1 VIVGDFRVLRP
12 RTVEEA
18 VRILAEHGPN
28 AMAVAG
34 GTDVIPNLQMRL
46 FEPRVLVDLKPLRS
60 LSGISF
66 SERDGLRIGALTTLT
81 NLLGERVIREKFP
94 VLAQAAGT
102 IAGPLQ
108 RNMGTIGGNLCLETR
123 CRWYNQSH
131 FWRQA
136 VGGCLKKDGPI
147 CHVAPGGKFCW
158 AVWSGDSAPAL
169 LTVDAEVEI
178 AGAGG
183 TRRIQLRDFYKNDG
197 MDRIALRHGEIVA
210 AVHVPARMAGFR
222 GAYHKLRVRDS
233 IDYPLA
239 GVAVSMDV
247 DSSGVCR
254 DARVALTAVN
264 PAPVLLPKIAELF
277 VGRKWS
283 AELAD
288 EAARVAIRT
297 GKPLTTSAST
307 PVYRREMVKLFTRRA
322 LEETWRAQNG
332 SSQAIE
338 TRKQMPK
345 FDSRESRKRDETGSR
360 GS

>member
-1 VIVGDFRVLRP
+1 MIVSDFRVVRP
-12 RTVEEA
+12 RTIDEA
-18 VRILAEHGPN
+18 VRALADHGGD
-28 AMAVAG
+28 AMVIAG

-46 FEPRVLVDLKPLRS
+46 FEPRVLVDLKPLHA
-60 LSGISF
+60 LSGVSF
-66 SERDGLRIGALTTLT
+66 SEREGLRIGALTTLT
-81 NLLGERVIREKFP
+81 NLLDAPVVREKFP
-94 VLAQAAGT
+94 VLARAVAT

-108 RNMGTIGGNLCLETR
+108 RNMGTLGGNLCLETR

-136 VGGCLKKDGPI
+136 LGGCLKKDGPI

-169 LTVDAEVEI
+169 LTLEAEIEI

-183 TRRIQLRDFYKNDG
+183 ARRMALRDFYKNDG
-197 MDRIALRHGEIVA
+197 MDRIALRPGEIVT
-210 AVHVPARMAGFR
+210 AVHVPARMAGRR

-239 GVAVSMDV
+239 GVAVAMDV
-247 DSSGVCR
+247 DASGICR
-254 DARVALTAVN
+254 DARVALTGVN
-264 PAPVLLPKIAELF
+264 PAPVLLPGIAELLA
-277 VGRKWS
+277 GKKWS
-283 AELAD
+283 EELAA

-322 LEETWRAQNG
+322 LEEAW
-332 SSQAIE
+332 I
-338 TRKQMPK
+338 TR
-345 FDSRESRKRDETGSR
+345 
-360 GS
+360 